1 MKTISIIIPVWNEAE
16 NLKKLLPYLKQ
27 NGGEALIQIL
37 VIDGGSTDE
46 TKAVALNEE
55 VQYFLSPEKGRAAQM
70 NYGAKLAKGEILY
83 FVHADT
89 LMPSTFSQ
97 DINDALKN
105 GFDAG
110 CYRYIF
116 DSKKL
121 MLKFNAY
128 CTRFDSIMCR
138 GGDQTLFIKKE
149 VFESLKGF
157 RSDYKIMEEYEF
169 IIRLRKG
176 FKFYIIPKNAVVS
189 ARKYETNSYLRVNL
203 ANFFVFMLFF
213 TGASQDRMTKF
224 YKWALNYR

>member
-1 MKTISIIIPVWNEAE
+1 MLSISIIIPVWNEAE
-16 NLKKLLPYLKQ
+16 NLKKLLPYLRQ
-27 NGGEALIQIL
+27 NGGEALIEIL

-46 TKAVALNEE
+46 TKAVTLNCA

-89 LMPSTFSQ
+89 LMPTTFSQ
-97 DINDALKN
+97 DIHEALKN

-110 CYRYIF
+110 CYRYVF
-116 DSKKL
+116 DSKKI

-138 GGDQTLFIKKE
+138 GGDQTLFIKKN
-149 VFESLKGF
+149 VFQSLNGF
-157 RSDYKIMEEYEF
+157 RSDFKIMEEYEF
-169 IIRLRKG
+169 LIRLRKE

-189 ARKYETNSYLRVNL
+189 SRKYDTNSYLRVNL

-213 TGASQDRMTKF
+213 CRCFTRTNDKI
-224 YKWALNYR
+224 L